1 MNYMAIILV
10 PIILFIL
17 FIVVLIV
24 SKYLSNKR
32 LEEIVSELGLVQGEQ
47 YTVITNNGN
56 RLLNLTYDRISY
68 GNKSQNGSINIYFF
82 RDSKYRGIITQKEV
96 MIKYG
101 NIWQISP
108 SNASMGGNAE
118 YPNDSNSIL
127 G

>member
-1 MNYMAIILV
+1 MAIILV

-56 RLLNLTYDRISY
+56 RYLNLTYDRISY

>member
-56 RLLNLTYDRISY
+56 RYLNLTYDRISY

-118 YPNDSNSIL
+118 YPNDSN
-127 G
+127 

>member
-17 FIVVLIV
+17 FIVVLLV

-56 RLLNLTYDRISY
+56 RYLNLTYDRISY

-118 YPNDSNSIL
+118 YPNDSN
-127 G
+127 

>member
-17 FIVVLIV
+17 FIVVLLV

-56 RLLNLTYDRISY
+56 RYLNLTYDRISY

>member
-17 FIVVLIV
+17 FIVVLLV

-118 YPNDSNSIL
+118 YPNDSN
-127 G
+127 

>member
-1 MNYMAIILV
+1 MAIILV

-17 FIVVLIV
+17 FIVVLLV

-56 RLLNLTYDRISY
+56 RYLNLTYDRISY

>member
-1 MNYMAIILV
+1 MAIILV